1 MGPHYRVGAALARVE
16 AQEAFAALMRRFP
29 RMQVAPGVTP
39 EWVDN
44 VGFRGLRSLP
54 VALGPA
60 AGVPQR

>member
-1 MGPHYRVGAALARVE
+1 MGPHYCVGAALARVE

-44 VGFRGLRSLP
+44 AGFRGLRSLP